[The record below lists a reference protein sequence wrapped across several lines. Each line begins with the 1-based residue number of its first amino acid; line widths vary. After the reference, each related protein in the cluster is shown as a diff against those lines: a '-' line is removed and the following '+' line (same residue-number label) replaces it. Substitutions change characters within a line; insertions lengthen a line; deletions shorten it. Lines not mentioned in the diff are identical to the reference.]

1 MKSIKELS
9 LPISEP
15 EYRKLGGFSYS
26 LLSKF
31 QREGSPKVLIT
42 PSHDESDALRF
53 GSLVDCL
60 MTEPETLGERFL
72 IKTFKAPPPS
82 IISMMLYIYK
92 ECPNAKSFA
101 FVPDELKLK
110 ALDLFEYGTSWLKA
124 TRLDRLNKQ
133 SIYYTFLQEGEGKIV
148 MTQEDLE
155 TANQCVNILKTHPFT
170 SKYMGDGDPFEEN
183 IERLN
188 QLKFS
193 SSYKGQLIR
202 CMFDRMIV
210 DHNKK
215 TIQPIDLKTT
225 GKDEE
230 KFCQS
235 VLDWNYYIQ
244 ANMYSQILLD
254 VISTDEY
261 FRDFS
266 ILPFKFI
273 VINRVN
279 KTPVTWTYPLSRLN
293 FRVID
298 EQEAILKKNKFKS
311 WTELID
317 EAIWH
322 LTTGNFDYSYETYMN
337 DGEREIDLSK
347 YLK

>member
-1 MKSIKELS
+1 MKSIKDLS
-9 LPISEP
+9 LDISEP

-60 MTEPETLGERFL
+60 MTEPETLRERFL
-72 IKTFKAPPPS
+72 IKTFKAPPSS
-82 IISMMLYIYK
+82 IISIMLYIYK
-92 ECPNAKSFA
+92 ECPNAKNFS

-110 ALDLFEYGTSWLKA
+110 ALDLFEYGVSWLKT

-133 SIYYTFLQEGEGKIV
+133 SLYYTFLQEGDGKIV

-155 TANQCVNILKTHPFT
+155 TANQCVEILKTHPFT

-230 KFCQS
+230 KFCHS

-254 VISTDEY
+254 VISKDEY
-261 FRDFS
+261 FKDFS

-279 KTPVTWTYPLSRLN
+279 KTPVAWTYPLYKVETIIVDN
-293 FRVID
+293 
-298 EQEAILKKNKFKS
+298 QEALLKKNNFKT
-311 WTELID
+311 WRALID

-322 LTTGNFDYSYETYMN
+322 LETRNFDYSYETYMN
-337 DGEREIDLSK
+337 EGERVIDLSK
-347 YLK
+347 YLR